1 MPAGMPAALSSGLWL
16 SLGAAGVL
24 AAAGMVGQR
33 TGGFG
38 RVSVLDGASVLSRG
52 RGSRTVIPSHAG
64 RVGRAGRA
72 DPAKAKADRQALSAS
87 DFVFPEDRSY
97 PISDRR
103 HGQLA
108 LTYVAAPSNRMKR
121 YRVMQAVFARY
132 PDLRAWWNETPAGK
146 HDPANVNSWRTTLYE
161 YQALLPRLTVSS
173 RVPAALRADN
183 RAAYR
188 EQAEVEDEIE
198 ALRVLSRGSSR

>member
-1 MPAGMPAALSSGLWL
+1 M
-16 SLGAAGVL
+16 
-24 AAAGMVGQR
+24 
-33 TGGFG
+33 
-38 RVSVLDGASVLSRG
+38 
-52 RGSRTVIPSHAG
+52 
-64 RVGRAGRA
+64 
-72 DPAKAKADRQALSAS
+72 DRQVLPAS

-97 PISDRR
+97 PIPDWR

-132 PDLRAWWNETPAGK
+132 SDLRAWWNETSAGK

-161 YQALLPRLTVSS
+161 YQALLPRLVVSP
-173 RVPAALRADN
+173 RMPAAQALTVR
-183 RAAYR
+183 R
-188 EQAEVEDEIE
+188 EHAEVEAEIE